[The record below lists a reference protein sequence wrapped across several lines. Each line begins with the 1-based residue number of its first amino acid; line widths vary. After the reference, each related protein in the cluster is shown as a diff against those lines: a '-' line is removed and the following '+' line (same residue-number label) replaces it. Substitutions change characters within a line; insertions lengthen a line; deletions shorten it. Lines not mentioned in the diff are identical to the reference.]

1 VPSGQG
7 GNVAAMDGDAL
18 HRAQERLEAA
28 AAARVVPADVD
39 ATLERARD
47 QVAALAATTAELEAS
62 MPGRVG
68 DAVKDGIRT
77 EVLPVARHI
86 AEVRGLLNQLI
97 RRIEGIEGDLLS
109 ERHARVDDLS
119 LLVDLIAAGFQ
130 GVEQRLDRIEA
141 KLGGDLVALPLAS

>member
-1 VPSGQG
+1 
-7 GNVAAMDGDAL
+7 MDGEAL
-18 HRAQERLEAA
+18 QRAQERIERAA
-28 AAARVVPADVD
+28 STRVAPAELDAA
-39 ATLERARD
+39 LERARD

>member
-1 VPSGQG
+1 MNGE
-7 GNVAAMDGDAL
+7 AL
-18 HRAQERLEAA
+18 QRAQERIERAA
-28 AAARVVPADVD
+28 STRVAPAELDAA
-39 ATLERARD
+39 LERARD

-97 RRIEGIEGDLLS
+97 RRIEGI
-109 ERHARVDDLS
+109 S

>member
-1 VPSGQG
+1 MNGE
-7 GNVAAMDGDAL
+7 AL
-18 HRAQERLEAA
+18 QRAQERIERAA
-28 AAARVVPADVD
+28 STRVAPAELDAA
-39 ATLERARD
+39 LERARD